1 MSLPLATSPPSSTK
15 AAHLAAIAA
24 IEREEALIRDKIL
37 EKQRERE
44 TLQTILNNLTSLSKP
59 TNGVAPKR

>member
-1 MSLPLATSPPSSTK
+1 MSK
-15 AAHLAAIAA
+15 AEHLAAIAA

-44 TLQTILNNLTSLSKP
+44 TLQTILTNLTSLSKP
-59 TNGVAPKR
+59 TNGVVPKR

>member
-1 MSLPLATSPPSSTK
+1 MSLPLAASSPSMSR
-15 AAHLAAIAA
+15 AEHLAAIAA

-44 TLQTILNNLTSLSKP
+44 TLQTILTNLTSLSKP
-59 TNGVAPKR
+59 TNGVVPKR